1 MYSTTARSEHAIMYS
16 MHSFKFILVHIQ
28 YDITCSFNI
37 QLSFIIHNSFFGL
50 PTTRYVVCHACPSLT
65 RATHRYWN
73 RRLSPRSSRRQ
84 YCIPDEVIQLI
95 MLISLR
101 LMLTSLRLRYVAL
114 LYCTVVSRGHVV
126 LASNTLHNPS
136 ENLHEYIDTLMFV
149 GLAGERPDA
158 LFFLNLRRIALLLP

>member
-1 MYSTTARSEHAIMYS
+1 
-16 MHSFKFILVHIQ
+16 
-28 YDITCSFNI
+28 
-37 QLSFIIHNSFFGL
+37 
-50 PTTRYVVCHACPSLT
+50 
-65 RATHRYWN
+65 
-73 RRLSPRSSRRQ
+73 
-84 YCIPDEVIQLI
+84 
-95 MLISLR
+95 
-101 LMLTSLRLRYVAL
+101 MLTSLRLRYVAL